1 MILIIK
7 NEFWRHKT
15 GFAIVSGSNTR
26 KINSPM
32 RHQNESFVA
41 QKWNLVRNKGR
52 RTLRKAPVG
61 GGRPQGAPRAPLLP
75 RTAGFYVR
83 SGPASETILLFGASR
98 IHSRLKIVAIAWRTK
113 LIWVSAANEVRC
125 EGVLP
130 FLNNWFSAGQLIF
143 MCRAG
148 FLAKIPLWPCRRFVT
163 RI

>member
-1 MILIIK
+1 MNFGDIKLVLRSFQGLIPGKSMRRCVIIVLIL
-7 NEFWRHKT
+7 
-15 GFAIVSGSNTR
+15 
-26 KINSPM
+26 
-32 RHQNESFVA
+32 NESFVA
-41 QKWNLVRNKGR
+41 QKWNLARNKGR

-61 GGRPQGAPRAPLLP
+61 GGRPQGVLRAPLLP
-75 RTAGFYVR
+75 RIAGFYAR

-98 IHSRLKIVAIAWRTK
+98 IHSRLKIVAWRTK